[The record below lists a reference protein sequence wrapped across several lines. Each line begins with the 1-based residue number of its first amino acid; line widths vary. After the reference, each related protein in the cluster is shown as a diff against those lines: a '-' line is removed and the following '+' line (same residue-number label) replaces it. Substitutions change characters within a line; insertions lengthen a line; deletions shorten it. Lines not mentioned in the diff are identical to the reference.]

1 MSQVEKNF
9 DQSDIEINKIEEVK
23 KGSEEKGNE
32 LEDEEG
38 RVLDI

>member
-38 RVLDI
+38 GVLDI